1 MFGINPAKRR
11 LYVAIW
17 KLAWPIAGANFL
29 SRAASIVDTAMVG
42 RLAATSLAGMGI
54 AQVPVFIAM
63 AVQRGLGIGG
73 QVLVA
78 FHTGAGEPERRLKVA
93 RAVVAICALVSIG
106 LGLLLWPLS
115 PWMCE
120 FMGAHGETLK
130 QALSYLRIYY
140 ITLIFSGS
148 FFVFS
153 AVFQGVGDSRTP
165 LIVTLAV
172 NIIHVLISYAA
183 IFGNWGAP
191 KLGVVGAALGLGIS
205 EAIGAVT
212 LAVIA
217 CRRGYW
223 NPAIRGLSLRAAK
236 AVWGLGSP
244 TVAERL
250 IVNTMQ
256 GFYYRFLTGF
266 GPAAIA
272 AHRIGIDM
280 EAVAFLP
287 ALGFGQ
293 AATTMV
299 GQKLG
304 AGDER
309 GAREAGWTT
318 TWIATAFMAVLG
330 LSFYFFSHQ
339 WIALFTDDPAV
350 RVLGIKFCTVAAAI
364 QIPLALAIVLAGALR
379 GAGETRW
386 VMFTP
391 ILGGWIV
398 RLPLSYLFGYTLGFG
413 LMGIWWSMMGDW
425 IVRSVALGGK
435 FKTLHFRLRDRVHIP
450 PPTRTTI
457 DADTRDLGS

>member
-1 MFGINPAKRR
+1 MLGFTADRRR
-11 LYVAIW
+11 LFREIW
-17 KLAWPIAGANFL
+17 HLAWPIAGSNFL
-29 SRAASIVDTAMVG
+29 ARAASIVDTAMIG
-42 RLAATSLAGMGI
+42 RVSAHALAGLGI
-54 AQVPVFIAM
+54 AQVPVFVAM

-73 QVLVA
+73 QVLIA
-78 FHTGAGEPERRLKVA
+78 YHTGAKEHERRLKVS
-93 RAVVAICALVSIG
+93 RAVIAICAIVSVG

-120 FMGAHGETLK
+120 WMGAHGETLK
-130 QALSYLRIYY
+130 LALAYLRVYY
-140 ITLIFSGS
+140 LTLIFSGS

-153 AVFQGVGDSRTP
+153 AIFQGAGDSRTP
-165 LIVTLAV
+165 LIVTFGV
-172 NIIHVLISYAA
+172 NILHVIISYVT
-183 IFGNWGAP
+183 IFGKFGAP
-191 KLGVVGAALGLGIS
+191 ELGVVGASLGLGVS
-205 EAIGAVT
+205 EGVGAIT
-212 LAVIA
+212 LGIIA
-217 CRRGYW
+217 HRRGLW
-223 NPAIRGLSLRAAK
+223 NANIKGISLRAAK
-236 AVWGLGSP
+236 AVWSLGSP
-244 TVAERL
+244 TAAERL

-293 AATTMV
+293 AATTIV
-299 GQKLG
+299 GQRLG
-304 AGDER
+304 AKDEK
-309 GAREAGWTT
+309 GAREAGWMT
-318 TWIATAFMAVLG
+318 TWIAVAFMTVLG

-339 WIALFTDDPAV
+339 WIALFTDNPAV

-379 GAGETRW
+379 GAGETKW

-391 ILGGWIV
+391 VLGGWIV

-425 IVRSVALGGK
+425 VTRSLALGLK
-435 FKTLHFRLRDRVHIP
+435 FKTLKFQLGSRIKP
-450 PPTRTTI
+450 PVPTATI
-457 DADTRDLGS
+457 DTATRDLGS

>member
-1 MFGINPAKRR
+1 MLGFSPERRR
-11 LYVAIW
+11 LFREIW
-17 KLAWPIAGANFL
+17 HLAWPIAGSNFL
-29 SRAASIVDTAMVG
+29 SRAASIVDTAMIG
-42 RLAATSLAGMGI
+42 RVSAQALAGFGI
-54 AQVPVFIAM
+54 AQVPVFVAM
-63 AVQRGLGIGG
+63 AIQRGLGIGG
-73 QVLVA
+73 QVLIA
-78 FHTGAGEPERRLKVA
+78 YHTGAEEPARRLKVS
-93 RAVVAICALVSIG
+93 RAVIAICALVSIG
-106 LGLLLWPLS
+106 LALLLWPLS
-115 PWMCE
+115 SWMCE
-120 FMGAHGETLK
+120 WMGAHGETLR

-153 AVFQGVGDSRTP
+153 AIFQGVGDSRTP
-165 LIVTLAV
+165 LFVTLGV
-172 NIIHVLISYAA
+172 NLLHVLISYSL
-183 IFGNWGAP
+183 IFGKFGFP
-191 KLGVVGAALGLGIS
+191 EMGIVGASLGLGIS
-205 EAIGAVT
+205 EGVGAIVLGI
-212 LAVIA
+212 IA
-217 CRRGYW
+217 HRRGIW
-223 NPAIRGLSLRAAK
+223 NVRIKGISLRAAK
-236 AVWGLGSP
+236 AVWSLGAP
-244 TVAERL
+244 TAGERL

-293 AATTMV
+293 AATTIV
-299 GQKLG
+299 GQRLG
-304 AGDER
+304 AKDEK
-309 GAREAGWTT
+309 GARAAGWMT
-318 TWIATAFMAVLG
+318 TWIATGFMALLG

-386 VMFTP
+386 VMLTP

-413 LMGIWWSMMGDW
+413 LMGVWWSMMGDW
-425 IVRSVALGGK
+425 VTRSLALGLK
-435 FKTLHFRLRDRVHIP
+435 FKTLTFRLGARIRP
-450 PPTRTTI
+450 PVPQPTI
-457 DADTRDLGS
+457 DGSTRDLGS